1 MRLSGEACIA
11 SAHRPLFTLWLL
23 AAVVLLLAGCAT
35 PVGVRPL
42 DRADTNRRL
51 TENVLANESL
61 SAPTQQLLNRAGL
74 TEQQRRDPAAAI
86 AALRAGVP
94 LAGAADR
101 LFALAELSFLH
112 AGQGG
117 GRPHYLA
124 AAVYAYAFL
133 FPGTDAGLPSPFD
146 PRLTTAVLLYNQGL
160 AGGLAGSEPN
170 AVDLPTGAATLS
182 LPFGELSVRL
192 DPEEFRWGPF
202 TLVRCTAAA
211 GLEVRGLRNDYR
223 WPGLGAAMVASLR
236 HIPGAE
242 VSEYTLVPSV
252 LKVPVTAFLRIDNI
266 GETLVSGRLRGEM
279 TLTTPQETPEVTVNG
294 HRVPLDFR
302 PTTALASTLEGSQVY
317 DLELKGLLSGDLQ
330 LFKQSARFKDNV
342 FLMAPFRPGRIPLV
356 LVHGTASSPA
366 RWAEVL
372 NEILN
377 DPVLRQ
383 RYQVWLFT
391 YNTGNPVFYSGGLLA
406 QGLRNIVHQLD
417 PDGRDP
423 ALRRMVIIGHSQGGL
438 LTRLTAV
445 DSGTVFWDSLFAVP
459 PEGLRISPESRA
471 ALERSLFFKPL
482 PFVRRVV
489 FLSTP
494 HGGSFLISTWLSNL
508 LQRLITLPFALLSP
522 LEEIFDQDPSALRV
536 AGMKERIPR
545 STDNMSP
552 NSTFIRT
559 LGSLP
564 LSPAV
569 TAHSIIA
576 VANPE
581 APRERWD
588 DGVVSYQSAHIPG
601 VASELVVHSAH
612 SSQDNPAAIEEI
624 RRILIDNLTD

>member
-1 MRLSGEACIA
+1 MRQPAGQL
-11 SAHRPLFTLWLL
+11 AHRLHLL
-23 AAVVLLLAGCAT
+23 
-35 PVGVRPL
+35 
-42 DRADTNRRL
+42 RL
-51 TENVLANESL
+51 
-61 SAPTQQLLNRAGL
+61 
-74 TEQQRRDPAAAI
+74 
-86 AALRAGVP
+86 
-94 LAGAADR
+94 
-101 LFALAELSFLH
+101 
-112 AGQGG
+112 GQGG
-117 GRPHYLA
+117 GRPQYLA
-124 AAVYAYAFL
+124 AALYAYAYL

-279 TLTTPQETPEVTVNG
+279 TLTTPQETPEVRVNG

-383 RYQVWLFT
+383 RYQIWLFT
-391 YNTGNPVFYSGGLLA
+391 YNTGNPIFYSGGLLA

-494 HGGSFLISTWLSNL
+494 HGGSFLISTWVSNL

>member
-1 MRLSGEACIA
+1 
-11 SAHRPLFTLWLL
+11 
-23 AAVVLLLAGCAT
+23 
-35 PVGVRPL
+35 
-42 DRADTNRRL
+42 
-51 TENVLANESL
+51 
-61 SAPTQQLLNRAGL
+61 
-74 TEQQRRDPAAAI
+74 
-86 AALRAGVP
+86 
-94 LAGAADR
+94 
-101 LFALAELSFLH
+101 
-112 AGQGG
+112 
-117 GRPHYLA
+117 
-124 AAVYAYAFL
+124 
-133 FPGTDAGLPSPFD
+133 
-146 PRLTTAVLLYNQGL
+146 
-160 AGGLAGSEPN
+160 
-170 AVDLPTGAATLS
+170 
-182 LPFGELSVRL
+182 
-192 DPEEFRWGPF
+192 
-202 TLVRCTAAA
+202 
-211 GLEVRGLRNDYR
+211 
-223 WPGLGAAMVASLR
+223 
-236 HIPGAE
+236 
-242 VSEYTLVPSV
+242 
-252 LKVPVTAFLRIDNI
+252 
-266 GETLVSGRLRGEM
+266 
-279 TLTTPQETPEVTVNG
+279 
-294 HRVPLDFR
+294 
-302 PTTALASTLEGSQVY
+302 
-317 DLELKGLLSGDLQ
+317 
-330 LFKQSARFKDNV
+330 
-342 FLMAPFRPGRIPLV
+342 
-356 LVHGTASSPA
+356 
-366 RWAEVL
+366 
-372 NEILN
+372 
-377 DPVLRQ
+377 
-383 RYQVWLFT
+383 
-391 YNTGNPVFYSGGLLA
+391 
-406 QGLRNIVHQLD
+406 
-417 PDGRDP
+417 
-423 ALRRMVIIGHSQGGL
+423 MVIIGHSQGGL

-494 HGGSFLISTWLSNL
+494 HGGSFLISTWVSNL